1 MEVAATALEA
11 ARADLTLSSK
21 SIRSVSGG
29 MPKALTSSAIRSPE
43 KLKHVHIDNS
53 STAAN
58 GPSGFVD
65 GHRAIEIQ
73 RAILT

>member
-1 MEVAATALEA
+1 MALED

-21 SIRSVSGG
+21 SIRFVSGG
-29 MPKALTSSAIRSPE
+29 KQKSSTSSEIRSAE
-43 KLKHVHIDNS
+43 RLKHVHIDNL

-58 GPSGFVD
+58 DSSGFDD
-65 GHRAIEIQ
+65 GHSVIEIQ